1 MIMTNRLQRRLC
13 NFCLCFA
20 LSIFTTTLNA
30 QIVLYDGPSGDTVG
44 FTFDSFADGLSE
56 TGSSFV
62 IDVSAFGGCGTDVT
76 EVQVGTT
83 SNLRIVYRVLP
94 DNNAPNFDIALRD
107 NDGDDSGP
115 GLGTEEYVYRLD
127 TSAGTSLGNGLEEQI
142 IPLNSFLFRQA
153 AFGFNNDGDG
163 ILNLGLDQWKIQS
176 IFGATDRLNIEIER
190 IEVVVSDSILIYNG
204 CGGDTTGFTFGSF
217 IFGLVET
224 GTSFTVDVEDFGGT
238 GLGFGLTDVDA
249 NSTQLRV
256 VYRALK
262 GNVAAQ
268 FEVLLQDNDGDD
280 SWPGLGNEEY
290 LYPFPFEAG
299 TPLDDGSGF
308 DQQFVNLTDFEFRQQ
323 SFGFINDGDE
333 ELNYGAV
340 QWNLQSSFG
349 STDRLALEV
358 KSIELVLGVED
369 CLLGDVN
376 LDGVVDLLDVAP
388 FVEVL
393 TNSSFQK
400 EADTN
405 EDGIVSLLDVD
416 PFVIIL
422 TGG

>member
-1 MIMTNRLQRRLC
+1 LSAALL
-13 NFCLCFA
+13 FFA
-20 LSIFTTTLNA
+20 SNTNA
-30 QIVLYDGPSGDTVG
+30 QIVLHNGPAGDTVG
-44 FTFDSFADGLSE
+44 FTFDSFVDGLAE

-62 IDVSAFGGCGTDVT
+62 IDVSAFGGCGTDVPP
-76 EVQVGTT
+76 VQVETT
-83 SNLRIVYRVLP
+83 SQLRIVYQVLG

-115 GLGTEEYVYRLD
+115 GLGTEEFVYRLATD
-127 TSAGTSLGNGLEEQI
+127 GGTSLGNGFEEQI
-142 IPLNSFLFRQA
+142 VSLNSFLFRQQ
-153 AFGFNNDGDG
+153 AFGFVNDGDG
-163 ILNLGLDQWKIQS
+163 IVNLGLDQWKIQS
-176 IFGATDRLNIEIER
+176 IFGATDRLNIEVETIE
-190 IEVVVSDSILIYNG
+190 IVGAESVFIYNG
-204 CGGDTTGFTFGSF
+204 CAGDSVGFTFDSF
-217 IFGLVET
+217 IFGLNET
-224 GTSFTVDVEDFGGT
+224 GTSFTVDVESFGGT

-249 NSTQLRV
+249 NTAQLRV

-280 SWPGLGNEEY
+280 TGPGLGNEEY
-290 LYPFPFEAG
+290 LYPFPFEG
-299 TPLDDGSGF
+299 GSPLGDGSGF
-308 DQQFVNLTDFEFRQQ
+308 DEQLVALTDFAFRQQ

-358 KSIELVLGVED
+358 KSIELVLTADE

-376 LDGVVDLLDVAP
+376 LDGLVDLLDVAP
-388 FVEVL
+388 FVDIL
-393 TNSSFQK
+393 ANGGFQK

-405 EDGIVSLLDVD
+405 EDGIVSLLDVG
-416 PFVIIL
+416 PFVDIL